1 VKRQAQSFESLY
13 FSGEIVEATEVRFM
27 NLKSFL
33 LKSAV
38 FSALFLCAFSAN
50 FTAQTIKSEK
60 TGSVA
65 SYVRDKEAED
75 AGLVRKRVAQPENV
89 PSTKPSAI
97 QILDFEKLAF
107 SLINQKRAE
116 IGLEPLAWSDEVA
129 KIARLHSENMVKFN
143 FFSHRGIDG
152 KMVDDRA
159 DSLGLSKWTA
169 MGENIAYNRGYKNPI
184 ETAVEKWM
192 LSEGHRENLLS
203 ERWKESAIGI
213 AVTAD
218 GTFYFTQ
225 VFLKR
230 K

>member
-1 VKRQAQSFESLY
+1 
-13 FSGEIVEATEVRFM
+13 M
-27 NLKSFL
+27 NFKSFL

-38 FSALFLCAFSAN
+38 FFALFLGAFSAD
-50 FTAQTIKSEK
+50 FSAQTIKAEK

-65 SYVRDKEAED
+65 SYVRDKQEED
-75 AGLVRKRVAQPENV
+75 AGNVRKRIAQPENV
-89 PSTKPSAI
+89 KIITSAKPSEV

-107 SLINQKRAE
+107 ALINQKRAE
-116 IGLEPLAWSDEVA
+116 SGLEPLAWSDDVA

-143 FFSHRGIDG
+143 FFSHTGIDG
-152 KMVDDRA
+152 KRVDDRA
-159 DSLGLSKWTA
+159 DSLGITKWTA

-184 ETAVEKWM
+184 EIAVEKWM
-192 LSEGHRENLLS
+192 LSQSHRENLLS
-203 ERWKESAIGI
+203 DRWKESAIGI
-213 AVTAD
+213 AVTDD

>member
-1 VKRQAQSFESLY
+1 
-13 FSGEIVEATEVRFM
+13 M
-27 NLKSFL
+27 NLKTYL
-33 LKSAV
+33 IKSVV
-38 FSALFLCAFSAN
+38 FSALSIGAFSAHIS
-50 FTAQTIKSEK
+50 AQTITAEK

-65 SYVRDKEAED
+65 SYVRDKQEED
-75 AGLVRKRVAQPENV
+75 SRNVEKRRAQPENAKIV
-89 PSTKPSAI
+89 SSVKPSEL
-97 QILDFEKLAF
+97 QILDYEKLAF
-107 SLINQKRAE
+107 ALINQKRAE
-116 IGLEPLAWSDEVA
+116 IGLDPLTWSDEVA

-159 DSLGLSKWTA
+159 DSIGLTKWTG

-192 LSEGHRENLLS
+192 LSQSHRENLLS
-203 ERWKESAIGI
+203 DRWKETAVGI
-213 AVTAD
+213 AVTDD

>member
-1 VKRQAQSFESLY
+1 
-13 FSGEIVEATEVRFM
+13 M
-27 NLKSFL
+27 NLKTFL

-38 FSALFLCAFSAN
+38 VSALLFGAFSAD
-50 FTAQTIKSEK
+50 FSAQTIKAEK

-65 SYVRDKEAED
+65 SYIRDKEEED
-75 AGLVRKRVAQPENV
+75 AGNVRKRIAQPENV
-89 PSTKPSAI
+89 KIVSSVKPSEL

-107 SLINQKRAE
+107 GLINQKRAE
-116 IGLEPLAWSDEVA
+116 NGLEPLVWSDDVA
-129 KIARLHSENMVKFN
+129 KIARLHSENMVRFN
-143 FFSHRGIDG
+143 FFSHKGIDG

-159 DSLGLSKWTA
+159 DSVGLTKWTA

-192 LSEGHRENLLS
+192 LSESHRENLLND
-203 ERWKESAIGI
+203 RWKESAIGI
-213 AVTAD
+213 AVTDD